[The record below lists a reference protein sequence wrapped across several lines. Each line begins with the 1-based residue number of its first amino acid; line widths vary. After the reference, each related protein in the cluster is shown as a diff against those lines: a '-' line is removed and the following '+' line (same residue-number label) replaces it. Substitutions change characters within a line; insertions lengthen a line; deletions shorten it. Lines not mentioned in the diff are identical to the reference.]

1 MRKFVHPTAIVNK
14 GAKLGTGVQVGPFCV
29 IGGDVS
35 IDSDTRLH
43 GHVTIDGHTKIGSAC
58 EIFPY
63 TSIGLPPQ
71 DVRYKGEDTLL
82 VIGDRNIIREYVSI
96 HRASSSGD
104 AVTRVG
110 NDNFIMAYC
119 HIAHNCTLGNG
130 IIMANAATLAGH
142 SSIQDQAV
150 IGGIVAVHQ
159 FTRIGAYAIVGG
171 FSGVAQD
178 VPPYMM
184 ASGARAKLYGPNLVG
199 LKRAGFSHQKIALIK
214 KAYKIISKS
223 KLSLKEA
230 LKETQT
236 QIHDSPEVDALVE
249 FISAKS
255 PRGVL
260 R

>member
-1 MRKFVHPTAIVNK
+1 MRKYVHPAAVISK

-29 IGGDVS
+29 IGENVTIGR
-35 IDSDTRLH
+35 DTKLH
-43 GHVTIDGHTKIGSAC
+43 GHVTIDGHTNIGSAC

-63 TSIGLPPQ
+63 ATIGLPPQ
-71 DVRYKGEDTLL
+71 DVRYKGEDTQV

-96 HRASSSGD
+96 HRASTNGD
-104 AVTRVG
+104 AVTRIG
-110 NDNFIMAYC
+110 NDNFLMGYC

-130 IIMANAATLAGH
+130 IIMANAAMLAGH
-142 SSIQDQAV
+142 SVIQDLAV
-150 IGGIVAVHQ
+150 IGGMVAVHQ

-230 LKETQT
+230 LKETQF
-236 QIHDSPEVDALVE
+236 QIKDSSEVDVLVE